1 MSLYSSPSSHRM
13 DESEEY
19 SDLDEPVARSDG
31 YSDNDFED
39 AVDKVNGCVCGASL
53 RAAVWP

>member
-1 MSLYSSPSSHRM
+1 M

-19 SDLDEPVARSDG
+19 SDMDEPVARSDG